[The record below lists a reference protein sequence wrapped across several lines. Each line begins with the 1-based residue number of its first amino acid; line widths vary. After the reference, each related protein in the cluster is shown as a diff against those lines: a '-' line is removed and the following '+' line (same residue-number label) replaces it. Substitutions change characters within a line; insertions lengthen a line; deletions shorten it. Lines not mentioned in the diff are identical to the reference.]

1 MEMKIIDGFVWFVVT
16 DKAKQIWDA
25 DLFELFIVFNDGS
38 EASVYGYGIDKALEM
53 VQKEGVEIAIEGGY
67 INN

>member
-1 MEMKIIDGFVWFVVT
+1 MKIIDGFVWFVVT
-16 DKAKQIWDA
+16 DKARELWETN
-25 DLFELFIVFNDGS
+25 LFELFIVFDDGS

>member
-53 VQKEGVEIAIEGGY
+53 VQREGVEIAIEGGY